1 MADKVIKT
9 YKLITKANP
18 MYSRSVLVNGSRSA
32 LPPIEF
38 NGQYYSTSNPETQ
51 AFLDK
56 HPHNNKFYECV
67 QERPVGG
74 AKAAKPAPKEPEK
87 ELKDVEVNNI
97 NEAID
102 LLKEAGADT
111 KGKRSWADAIATGKD
126 YGLNIIQS

>member
-1 MADKVIKT
+1 MANKVIKT
-9 YKLITKANP
+9 YKLLTKANP
-18 MYSRSVLVNGSRSA
+18 MYSRSTVVNGVRAS

-38 NGQYYSTSNPETQ
+38 TGQYYTTSNPEIQ

-56 HPHNNKFYECV
+56 HPDNNKYYKCV
-67 QERPVGG
+67 QERPVGE
-74 AKAAKPAPKEPEK
+74 AETTKPAPKPPEV
-87 ELKDVEVNNI
+87 ELKDVEVSNI